1 MRKPTESTFKKIIIK
16 KISFAFLMLIA
27 CQCLSSTTL
36 KIAEIKTAPVIDGK
50 LGKAEWNSAACASAF
65 IDTRQN
71 WPFQQ
76 TTAYIALKGKYL
88 YFAFKCQIDD
98 MKKLKT
104 NKYKND
110 SVRIFSEDPVE
121 LFLAP
126 DANSPTYYHL
136 AFNAAGSI
144 YTAKCGSKREPA
156 WNPELKSAVGKSN
169 DCWIL
174 ECRLPLKEIVAKN
187 VIGQKWRVNF
197 CRNDSALKQ
206 PSSWTGQNDF
216 NDKTQMGYAEIA
228 EKPFGD
234 LPFESLN
241 TIDGFQVCLIN
252 PHNKPS
258 EFIVTLLC
266 NNKQYKYPYLLKV
279 GESRRASIKLPTSK
293 DKKLT
298 IKISGNN
305 FNFHK
310 AAFLP
315 YHKGFTITPD
325 FYYLPLATK
334 KLKVK
339 IDNDIRN
346 SAKVKIILRS
356 SGKTLSEKEIGAS
369 VPESEFD
376 ISNLPSGRHVLSAF
390 LLDGKGQK
398 IAEDDKVFFT
408 GKKPKLSKLPEKQN
422 FSIKNSLIFMNDK
435 PFFPFM
441 ISALKKTPIVS
452 NCFNVRYGNS
462 GNKKHAR
469 PRAGCAIASLRR
481 KPFTLYV
488 LANDATIRSKIEKIP
503 NRNAFVNIRYEAQIP
518 LFSSSS
524 GGLKKL
530 KSNTEYT
537 KINKLIKQHSPKTL
551 TSIQTDRLIKV
562 KYFSDCADI
571 IEVASYYSSYA
582 KNPIRNMSK
591 DIQNAKTQAGN
602 KPMLWWLG
610 AAIPSPKFRNAE
622 NIRGAT
628 YLALMNNVNGIIYHN
643 GHGGV
648 PLSRTRFWS
657 VFNELSHEVEILY
670 PIIMFGKKNKS
681 KLAQSKDSA
690 LSYIVRQQKSV
701 NYVIA
706 VNNSAETVSGNF
718 TLPAELHNGTAKVL
732 FEDRV
737 IKIKNNKI
745 TDEFTPYEP
754 HVYVFSK

>member
-1 MRKPTESTFKKIIIK
+1 MRKTPRESTFKKVITK
-16 KISFAFLMLIA
+16 KIPFAICMLIA
-27 CQCLSSTTL
+27 CQCLSSPTL
-36 KIAEIKTAPVIDGK
+36 KIAEIKTAPAIDGK
-50 LGKAEWNSAACASAF
+50 LGKAEWTSAACASAF

-71 WPFQQ
+71 WPVQQ

-88 YFAFKCQIDD
+88 YFAFKCQVDE
-98 MKKLKT
+98 MKKLKA

-126 DANSPTYYHL
+126 EVNSPTYYHL

-144 YTAKCGSKREPA
+144 YTAKCGSKRETA
-156 WNPELKSAVGKSN
+156 WNPELKSAVGKGN
-169 DCWIL
+169 DSWIL
-174 ECRLPLKEIVAKN
+174 EGRLPLKEIGAKN
-187 VIGQKWRVNF
+187 VIGKKWQVNF

-241 TIDGFQVCLIN
+241 TIDGLQVCLIN
-252 PHNKPS
+252 PHTKPS
-258 EFIVTLLC
+258 EFVVALLC
-266 NNKQYKYPYLLKV
+266 DNKQYRYSYLLKA
-279 GESRRASIKLPTSK
+279 GESKRVSIKLPAAK

-305 FNFHK
+305 FTFHK
-310 AAFLP
+310 TAFLP

-346 SAKVKIILRS
+346 AAKIKIILRS
-356 SGKTLSEKEIGAS
+356 SGKTLSEKEIDVS

-376 ISNLPSGRHVLSAF
+376 ISNLLSGRHVLSAF

-408 GKKPKLSKLPEKQN
+408 GKKTKLSKLPEKQS
-422 FSIKNSLIFMNDK
+422 FCIKNSLIFMNDK

-452 NCFNVRYGNS
+452 NCFNVRYGS
-462 GNKKHAR
+462 FGNKKHAR
-469 PRAGCAIASLRR
+469 PRAGCGIASLRR
-481 KPFTLYV
+481 TPFTLYV
-488 LANDATIRSKIEKIP
+488 LANDNTIRDRIEKVP
-503 NRNAFVNIRYEAQIP
+503 HRNAFVNIRYEAQIP
-518 LFSSSS
+518 LFRSTNS
-524 GGLKKL
+524 GLKEL

-562 KYFSDCADI
+562 KFFADCADI

-591 DIQNAKTQAGN
+591 DIHSARQQTGN
-602 KPMLWWLG
+602 KPMIWWIG

-628 YLALMNNVNGIIYHN
+628 YLALMNKVNGIIYHN

-657 VFNELSHEVEILY
+657 VFNELSHEIETLY
-670 PIIMFGKKNKS
+670 PIIMFGQKEKLVQCKN
-681 KLAQSKDSA
+681 SA
-690 LSYIVRQQKSV
+690 LSYIVRQQKSA

-718 TLPAELHNGTAKVL
+718 ILPAKLHNGIAKVL

-737 IKIKNNKI
+737 IKIKDNKI